1 MNKKYNFESV
11 QSNNSAEAVELHQ
24 KHRSFH
30 ILAKITC
37 FLLAVVIWRL
47 MSGLES
53 YREKL
58 APEGTDDVLEEQ
70 QHDVND

>member
-37 FLLAVVIWRL
+37 FLLAVVFWLL

-58 APEGTDDVLEEQ
+58 ALDGANDLPEVQETN
-70 QHDVND
+70 VND